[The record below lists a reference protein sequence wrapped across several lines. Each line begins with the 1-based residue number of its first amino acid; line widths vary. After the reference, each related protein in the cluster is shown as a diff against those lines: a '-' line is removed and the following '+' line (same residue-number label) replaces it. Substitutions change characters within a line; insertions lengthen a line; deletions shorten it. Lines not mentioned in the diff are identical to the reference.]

1 MKYLF
6 YLIILTINL
15 TAIGQNKVKSLED
28 FTCARH
34 SKFTQ
39 KQKSQYYPFNSS
51 SKVVL
56 VSFEESEN
64 VLNYKGKSLDNF
76 TFKETKVLGSPE
88 TDSLID
94 LLYNISVKGK
104 TFKFTPAVC
113 YSPRNAILFLT
124 SEGKISEFIEIC
136 FECFRT
142 RVSSS
147 KVNDG
152 ISCETKFALLKSYF
166 KKQGVKYGTNDG
178 L

>member
-1 MKYLF
+1 M
-6 YLIILTINL
+6 TINL

-64 VLNYKGKSLDNF
+64 VLSYKGKSLDYF
-76 TFKETKVLGSPE
+76 TFKETKVLGSPDI
-88 TDSLID
+88 DSLID
-94 LLYNISVKGK
+94 LLYNISVEGNI
-104 TFKFTPAVC
+104 FKLTPRSC

-124 SEGKISEFIEIC
+124 SDGKISEFIEIC
-136 FECFRT
+136 FECYRT

-152 ISCETKFALLKSYF
+152 ISYETKFALLKAYF
-166 KKQGVKYGTNDG
+166 KKQGIKYGTNDG